1 VHFVH
6 NRYMTKINVLSTTKA
21 RNILPDLIESIKQSG
36 KAFVLGRRNIPEA
49 ILIKFPSE
57 YSVNASDITNI
68 NMYSSSFDFLSDEPD
83 IYKISSKK

>member
-1 VHFVH
+1 
-6 NRYMTKINVLSTTKA
+6 MTNINVLSTTKA

-68 NMYSSSFDFLSDEPD
+68 NMYSGSFDFLSDEPD
-83 IYKISSKK
+83 IYKIKSKK

>member
-1 VHFVH
+1 
-6 NRYMTKINVLSTTKA
+6 MTNINVLSTTKA
-21 RNILPDLIESIKQSG
+21 RDILPDLIESVKYTG

-68 NMYSSSFDFLSDEPD
+68 NAYSHSFDFLLDEPEL
-83 IYKISSKK
+83 YKVRSKK